1 MFGVEMKTLLPMV
14 ILLLAVG
21 CASDL
26 RKSHGSPAGY
36 TEARRDVE
44 AFKITLK
51 SETPEQLVQA
61 FIPDAGA
68 HYYGGYDYY
77 YKSMINIALRQE
89 LEARGAAAYPVLL
102 AHREDKVHL
111 WDYINGPGDYTI
123 GSVCEELLK
132 KLPNKSL

>member
-1 MFGVEMKTLLPMV
+1 MKALLPIV

-21 CASDL
+21 CASDV
-26 RKSHGSPAGY
+26 RKSDASPAGY

-44 AFKITLK
+44 TLKITLK
-51 SETPEQLVQA
+51 SKTPEQLVRV
-61 FIPDAGA
+61 FIPDVGA

-77 YKSMINIALRQE
+77 YKPMINSALRQE

-102 AHREDKVHL
+102 AHREDKIPL
-111 WDYINGPGDYTI
+111 WDCINGRGDYTI
-123 GSVCEELLK
+123 GRVCEELLK